1 MEGKKYVPV
10 SVNVSRL
17 HFADEN
23 LAEHIRDIV
32 DRYDIEHEYIE
43 IELTESAF
51 YDDKDVLLSTIR
63 KLHEYGFVV
72 SMDDFGSGYSSLNL
86 LKNIPLDIIKL
97 DGEFF
102 NEADDKERGETV
114 VRNTIVLAKDLNMKI
129 VAEGI
134 ETKEQVEFLEEQGC
148 DLIQGFYFARPMPVA
163 DFEKL
168 IS

>member
-1 MEGKKYVPV
+1 M
-10 SVNVSRL
+10 
-17 HFADEN
+17 
-23 LAEHIRDIV
+23 
-32 DRYDIEHEYIE
+32 
-43 IELTESAF
+43 
-51 YDDKDVLLSTIR
+51 
-63 KLHEYGFVV
+63 
-72 SMDDFGSGYSSLNL
+72 
-86 LKNIPLDIIKL
+86 DIIKL

>member
-1 MEGKKYVPV
+1 M
-10 SVNVSRL
+10 NVSRL

-51 YDDKDVLLSTIR
+51 YDDKDVLLNTIR

-86 LKNIPLDIIKL
+86 LKTYHWIL
-97 DGEFF
+97 
-102 NEADDKERGETV
+102 
-114 VRNTIVLAKDLNMKI
+114 LNLMVSSLMKQM
-129 VAEGI
+129 
-134 ETKEQVEFLEEQGC
+134 TKNV
-148 DLIQGFYFARPMPVA
+148 ARP
-163 DFEKL
+163 L
-168 IS
+168 

>member
-1 MEGKKYVPV
+1 M
-10 SVNVSRL
+10 
-17 HFADEN
+17 
-23 LAEHIRDIV
+23 
-32 DRYDIEHEYIE
+32 
-43 IELTESAF
+43 
-51 YDDKDVLLSTIR
+51 LLNTIR

-114 VRNTIVLAKDLNMKI
+114 VRNTIVLAKDLNMII

-134 ETKEQVEFLEEQGC
+134 ET
-148 DLIQGFYFARPMPVA
+148 
-163 DFEKL
+163 
-168 IS
+168 